1 MKRINRYKARTT
13 RNIGVVVKLHQLR
26 YVIEIADNKFNVSEA
41 ADSMFTSQPG
51 VSKQVRLLEDE
62 LGVPIFARDGKRLVG
77 LTIPGKKILHRA
89 RQVFREI
96 DNINRIGQ
104 QYANADT
111 GSFTIATTHT
121 QARYV
126 LPAVVQRFLQR
137 YPKVNLILKQ
147 GYPVEIV
154 NLVIDGKADLAI
166 ATEGVANRKELISL
180 PSYQWHRCLL
190 VPTKHELLRKFSTKK
205 LTKKSTKK
213 SAKKPNKITLSDIIN
228 YPLITYDLAFAGQD
242 KVMETFEQAGLNP
255 NIVITALD
263 SDVIKTY
270 VEMNLGIG
278 LIANTAYEPIKDKAF
293 GLIDVSHL
301 FKPNTTWIGVS
312 RGGFV
317 RNYVYDFIEMFAPHL
332 NKKSIIASLN
342 ME

>member
-1 MKRINRYKARTT
+1 M
-13 RNIGVVVKLHQLR
+13 KLHQLR
-26 YVIEIADNKFNVSEA
+26 YAIEIADNNYNVSEA
-41 ADSMFTSQPG
+41 ADGMFTSQPG

-77 LTIPGKKILHRA
+77 LTTPGRKILHRA

-96 DNINRIGQ
+96 DNITRIGQ
-104 QYANADT
+104 QYANADI
-111 GSFTIATTHT
+111 GSFTIATSHT

-126 LPAVVQRFLQR
+126 LPSVIQRFLQR
-137 YPKVNLILKQ
+137 YPKVNLIIKQ
-147 GYPVEIV
+147 GYPEEIV
-154 NLVIDGKADLAI
+154 NLVVDGKADIAI
-166 ATEGVANRKELISL
+166 ATEGVINRNELISL

-190 VPTKHELLRKFSTKK
+190 VPKKHELLRKFT
-205 LTKKSTKK
+205 
-213 SAKKPNKITLSDIIN
+213 AKKRKKIQLEDISN
-228 YPLITYDLAFAGQD
+228 YPIITYDVAFAGQEEVL
-242 KVMETFEQAGLNP
+242 KVFEQAGINP

-278 LIANTAYEPIKDKAF
+278 LIANTAFEPDKDKAF

-332 NKKSIIASLN
+332 KKKSIMASLN
-342 ME
+342 AE